1 MLEDPDTILVA
12 EPPTVAV
19 SSLDA
24 GTVPVEELASLAARE
39 GKRPRPIYGAHKW
52 FARRAGSAFRALLVA
67 ASLPADGDFWQAYYG
82 EADLSGIDLLDPFV
96 GGGTSVVEARRLGA
110 SVVGVDVDPVACAVT
125 EFETRAENAVD
136 PLLSLPKVRDA
147 VASDL
152 APYYQT
158 TLQDGEVREVL
169 HFFWVQVVSCKSCSR
184 DVEAHPHYRLANET
198 QGSHQWAFCSAC
210 HTPKRLPRWQKSFTC
225 SACRNVTKIESGTVS
240 RGTLTCPHCKT
251 EERLIDIAD
260 RVDGPPR
267 RTLFA
272 LESIPLER
280 PGAGR
285 VPMSGRVFSAATD
298 ADRQLYDRSSAA
310 LGEHERAAWV
320 NNLND
325 RISSK
330 DRTDD
335 RLIRYGYRR
344 YRDLFNDRQLLHL
357 SLLGSAIRRLPV
369 DEREAA
375 LLAFSDHLTKNC
387 MLTCY
392 AFGWRRLVPLFA
404 VRAFRHIPRPV
415 EVNPWLDGVGRGTYP
430 NALRQVARAVEAAKN
445 PTELLRDG
453 GSMSV
458 PACQAGPA
466 TIVRGTAQD
475 LPLANDSIDLVLT
488 DPPYFDNIDYSELA
502 EFYRPWVQSL
512 RLARTGR
519 AGTSRKASLAAQA
532 RNRDSADRFT
542 TELAEALTEIGRVL
556 RPEGRLVFTFRHNL
570 SRGWNA
576 LGDAL
581 AGSRCF
587 QCVQV
592 FPILAEG
599 TNELHTHS
607 KSGVWDAVFVL
618 KPEAGGVEATAE
630 VEQGEVQGH
639 VDSWAERLEGADVP
653 VPFGEKDRSNF
664 REACLVAAR
673 LGCFTEGS
681 ASS

>member
-1 MLEDPDTILVA
+1 
-12 EPPTVAV
+12 
-19 SSLDA
+19 
-24 GTVPVEELASLAARE
+24 
-39 GKRPRPIYGAHKW
+39 
-52 FARRAGSAFRALLVA
+52 
-67 ASLPADGDFWQAYYG
+67 
-82 EADLSGIDLLDPFV
+82 
-96 GGGTSVVEARRLGA
+96 
-110 SVVGVDVDPVACAVT
+110 
-125 EFETRAENAVD
+125 
-136 PLLSLPKVRDA
+136 
-147 VASDL
+147 
-152 APYYQT
+152 
-158 TLQDGEVREVL
+158 
-169 HFFWVQVVSCKSCSR
+169 
-184 DVEAHPHYRLANET
+184 
-198 QGSHQWAFCSAC
+198 
-210 HTPKRLPRWQKSFTC
+210 
-225 SACRNVTKIESGTVS
+225 
-240 RGTLTCPHCKT
+240 
-251 EERLIDIAD
+251 
-260 RVDGPPR
+260 
-267 RTLFA
+267 
-272 LESIPLER
+272 
-280 PGAGR
+280 
-285 VPMSGRVFSAATD
+285 
-298 ADRQLYDRSSAA
+298 
-310 LGEHERAAWV
+310 
-320 NNLND
+320 
-325 RISSK
+325 
-330 DRTDD
+330 
-335 RLIRYGYRR
+335 
-344 YRDLFNDRQLLHL
+344 
-357 SLLGSAIRRLPV
+357 
-369 DEREAA
+369 
-375 LLAFSDHLTKNC
+375 
-387 MLTCY
+387 
-392 AFGWRRLVPLFA
+392 VPLFA

-458 PACQAGPA
+458 PACQAAPA

-519 AGTSRKASLAAQA
+519 AGTSRKASLAAQT

-581 AGSRCF
+581 VESRCF

-618 KPEAGGVEATAE
+618 KPEAGGVEANAE

-639 VDSWAERLEGADVP
+639 VESWAERLEGADVP